1 MLDPLENL
9 TLRTFL
15 KGFTCNLTL
24 SHFLGRN
31 SKKTTLY
38 KGEQFLPK
46 LVCRLGDQ
54 LDVKKRAIVNLKQE
68 ISARDEMI
76 KSRQEK
82 LLKHSNSISILI
94 E

>member
-1 MLDPLENL
+1 VVKGQLERARQGL
-9 TLRTFL
+9 
-15 KGFTCNLTL
+15 
-24 SHFLGRN
+24 
-31 SKKTTLY
+31 
-38 KGEQFLPK
+38 EAAA
-46 LVCRLGDQ
+46 RLGDQ

>member
-1 MLDPLENL
+1 M
-9 TLRTFL
+9 
-15 KGFTCNLTL
+15 
-24 SHFLGRN
+24 
-31 SKKTTLY
+31 KKTTLY
-38 KGEQFLPK
+38 KCVQFLPK
-46 LVCRLGDQ
+46 LVCRLGEQ
-54 LDVKKRAIVNLKQE
+54 LDVKKCAIVNLKQE